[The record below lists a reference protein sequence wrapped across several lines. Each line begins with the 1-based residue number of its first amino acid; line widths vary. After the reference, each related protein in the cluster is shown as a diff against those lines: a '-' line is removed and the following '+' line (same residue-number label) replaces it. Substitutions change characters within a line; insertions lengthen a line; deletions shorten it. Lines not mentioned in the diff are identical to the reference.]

1 VTKIDNQ
8 FSWSMSRHRVFSE
21 CPRQYYY
28 RHYGSWGGWDEA
40 ADPRTRQIYVLKQLG
55 NRFTLAG
62 QVVHEVVADVLNK
75 HRYGYEVSLETA
87 QADALERLREAFKQ
101 SRAFAYRDS
110 PRDAKGLFEHEY
122 AEPIPDSE
130 WRRMKDRVMKCLEH
144 FYASQIREIILQ
156 VGIENW
162 LPIDAMDSFEF
173 EGVTVYVAPDFAIKN
188 MQGNALLIDWKTGRT
203 EGHDDR
209 MQIVCYG
216 LFARAKWGIDPA
228 RAVGELHYLLTRQ
241 NAIVTLDEMSLDEG
255 MELMRASIHGM
266 RSLLSDPEQNMGD
279 EDAFPRIDDP
289 MVCERCNYRKICW
302 PEWPERFAPE
312 AVQSLEVVP
321 PQVAC

>member
-1 VTKIDNQ
+1 
-8 FSWSMSRHRVFSE
+8 MSRHRVFAE

-62 QVVHEVVADVLNK
+62 HVVHEVVADVLNK

-87 QADALERLREAFKQ
+87 QADALARLREAFKQ
-101 SRAFAYRDS
+101 SRAGAYRES

-122 AEPIPDSE
+122 AEPVPDSE

-173 EGVTVYVAPDFAIKN
+173 EGVTVYVAPDFAIRN

-228 RAVGELHYLLTRQ
+228 RTVGELHYLLTRQ

-266 RSLLSDPEQNMGD
+266 RSLLSDPEQNVAD

-289 MVCERCNYRKICW
+289 LVCERCNYRKVCW
-302 PEWPERFAPE
+302 PEWPERFVPA

-321 PQVAC
+321 PHVPC

>member
-1 VTKIDNQ
+1 
-8 FSWSMSRHRVFSE
+8 MSRHRVFSE

>member
-1 VTKIDNQ
+1 VKIDNQ

-21 CPRQYYY
+21 CPRQYFY

-40 ADPRTRQIYVLKQLG
+40 SDPRTRQIYVLKQLG

-75 HRYGYEVSLETA
+75 HRYGFEVSLEKA
-87 QADALERLREAFKQ
+87 QESALERLREAFKQ
-101 SRAFAYRDS
+101 SRSLAYRES
-110 PRDAKGLFEHEY
+110 PREAKGLFEHEY
-122 AEPIPDSE
+122 AEPVPDSE

-144 FYASQIREIILQ
+144 FYASRIREIILQ

-162 LPIDAMDSFEF
+162 LPIDAMDSFVF
-173 EGVTVYVAPDFAIKN
+173 EGVTVYVAPDFAIRN
-188 MQGNALLIDWKTGRT
+188 MQGNALLIDWKTGRS

-241 NAIVTLDEMSLDEG
+241 NAIVTLDEMSLAEG
-255 MELMRASIHGM
+255 VELMRASIHGM
-266 RSLLSDPEQNMGD
+266 RSLLSDPGQNVAD
-279 EDAFPRIDDP
+279 EDAFPRIDNAE
-289 MVCERCNYRKICW
+289 VCERCNFRKICW
-302 PEWPERFAPE
+302 PEWPERFAPT
-312 AVQSLEVVP
+312 AQPALEVVP

>member
-1 VTKIDNQ
+1 VTKFENL

-62 QVVHEVVADVLNK
+62 QVVHEVVAEVLNK
-75 HRYGYEVSLETA
+75 HRYGVEASLEAA
-87 QADALERLREAFKQ
+87 QASALERLREAFRQ
-101 SRAFAYRDS
+101 SRALAYRES
-110 PRDAKGLFEHEY
+110 PRDAQGLFEHEY
-122 AEPIPDSE
+122 AEPVPDSE

-144 FYASQIREIILQ
+144 FYASQIREIILG

-162 LPIDAMDSFEF
+162 LPIDAIDSFVF
-173 EGVTVYVAPDFAIKN
+173 DGVTVYVAPDFAIRN
-188 MQGNALLIDWKTGRT
+188 MQGNALLIDWKTGRS
-203 EGHDDR
+203 ESQDDR

-241 NAIVTLDEMSLDEG
+241 HAIVTLDESSLAEG
-255 MELMRASIHGM
+255 MDLMRASIRDM
-266 RSLLSDPEQNMGD
+266 RALLADPEQNLAM
-279 EDAFPRIDDP
+279 ENAFPRVDDAL
-289 MVCERCNYRKICW
+289 VCERCNFRKICW
-302 PEWPERFAPE
+302 PEWPERFTPS
-312 AVQSLEVVP
+312 AVPSLEVVP
-321 PQVAC
+321 PHVPC